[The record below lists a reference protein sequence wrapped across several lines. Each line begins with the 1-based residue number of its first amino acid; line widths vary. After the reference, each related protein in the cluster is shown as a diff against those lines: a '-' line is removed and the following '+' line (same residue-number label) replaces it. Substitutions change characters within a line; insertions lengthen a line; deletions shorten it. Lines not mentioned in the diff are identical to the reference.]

1 MLISHDE
8 MTAQR
13 TFRCLLESMSRPG
26 RLCTLPFSP
35 ADVQAPWA
43 ALLLVLESLLD
54 QEVTFAV
61 IGGNGSG
68 DLEERIAER
77 TRCSVAAVGLA
88 DYIIAAA
95 DCGSGEIL
103 QAKRG
108 SLQYPDTSATIIF
121 PVQAI
126 PSQESR
132 PPVIALAGPGI
143 RGEILLGPIKGF
155 DFRQIEYLKGL
166 NSEFP
171 LGVDTI
177 LVDGGGRILS
187 IPRSTNLRI
196 RES

>member
-1 MLISHDE
+1 MLISHGE

-13 TFRCLLESMSRPG
+13 TFRCLLESVSRPG
-26 RLCTLPFSP
+26 RLCTLPFPP

-77 TRCSVAAVGLA
+77 TRCPVAAVGLA
-88 DYIIAAA
+88 DYIVAAA
-95 DCGSGEIL
+95 DCGPGEIL

-143 RGEILLGPIKGF
+143 RGEILLGPIEGF
-155 DFRQIEYLKGL
+155 DFRQIGYLKAL

-171 LGVDTI
+171 LGVDAI

-187 IPRSTNLRI
+187 IPRSTNLRV